1 MDVLTK
7 MLEAMVITL
16 REGIEAA
23 LVVGI
28 LLAYLRKTGREAQAR
43 YVLLGLAAAVL
54 ASFAGAI
61 LIQRYGLDPENE
73 LLEGTMMFVAAG
85 LVGSLMAWMWRTGR
99 SLRQRLEQR
108 LDALVGHAGP
118 PTVGSQA
125 ALGVFAFAFLMV
137 LREGVETVLFL
148 AALSGTIGANPLYN
162 ALGGGL
168 GLLLAILFGYLLVQG
183 SVRINLHR
191 FFGITGAVLLILVGK
206 LIAGGFH
213 EFFEVGLLP
222 SSPFWLEVVGL
233 FTRETTS
240 LLILILLIA
249 LPGLFLAWDGWRM
262 APPAPA
268 SQAPAPER
276 RKHLAG
282 FRRARRWTL
291 ATGAGT
297 LAISLVLGSFL
308 AVQATRGYDP
318 TPVKVAPTGDA
329 AIRLAFP
336 EDEKIHKHVVDVEG
350 VPVRFFLLKRKDGS
364 LASAFDVCY
373 ICPAKG
379 YFQDGEHL
387 ICKNCDAPI
396 NVATVGMT
404 GGCNPIPLTVDT
416 SGTGVTVTMAE
427 LGKGR
432 DRFVKR

>member
-1 MDVLTK
+1 MDILSK

-28 LLAYLRKTGREAQAR
+28 LLAYLRKSGREALSR
-43 YVLLGLAAAVL
+43 YVLVGLGAAVF
-54 ASFAGAI
+54 ASILGAV

-73 LLEGTMMFVAAG
+73 TLEGTVMFVAAG
-85 LVGSLMAWMWRTGR
+85 LVGSLVIWMWRTGR
-99 SLRQRLEQR
+99 GVRQRLEDR
-108 LDALVGHAGP
+108 MDTLVGPAAR
-118 PTVGSQA
+118 PTGGSRA
-125 ALGVFAFAFLMV
+125 ALGIFAFAFLMV

-148 AALSGTIGANPLYN
+148 AALSETIGANPLYN
-162 ALGGGL
+162 ALGGGV
-168 GLLLAILFGYLLVQG
+168 GLILAILFGYLLVQG
-183 SVRINLHR
+183 SVRINLGR
-191 FFGITGAVLLILVGK
+191 FFRVTGIVLLLLVGK

-213 EFFEVGLLP
+213 EFFEVGLIP

-240 LLILILLIA
+240 LLVLILLIA
-249 LPGLFLAWDGWRM
+249 LPGLCLAWDGWRM
-262 APPAPA
+262 APPAAAPQANPA
-268 SQAPAPER
+268 ER

-282 FRRARRWTL
+282 FRLARRWTF
-291 ATGAGT
+291 AAGTGALT
-297 LAISLVLGSFL
+297 ISLALGSFL

-318 TPVKVAPTGDA
+318 PPIKVTPQHD

-336 EDEKIHKHVVDVEG
+336 DDDKIHKHVVDVDG
-350 VPVRFFLLKRKDGS
+350 VPVRFFLLKRKDGT

-387 ICKNCDAPI
+387 FCKNCDAPI
-396 NVATVGMT
+396 NEASVGMT
-404 GGCNPIPLTVDT
+404 GGCNPIPLKVDAD
-416 SGTGVTVTMAE
+416 GAQVTVAMAE
-427 LGKGR
+427 LARGQ
-432 DRFVKR
+432 DRFAKR

>member
-1 MDVLTK
+1 MDILSK
-7 MLEAMVITL
+7 MLEAMVVTL

-23 LVVGI
+23 LVVGV
-28 LLAYLRKTGREAQAR
+28 LLAYLRKTGREALSR
-43 YVLLGLAAAVL
+43 YVLLGLAAAIL
-54 ASFAGAI
+54 ASLAGAFF
-61 LIQRYGLDPENE
+61 IQRYGLDPENE
-73 LLEGTMMFVAAG
+73 VLEGTVMFVAAG
-85 LVGSLMAWMWRTGR
+85 LVGSLVVWMWRTGR
-99 SLRQRLEQR
+99 SIRQRLEER
-108 LDALVGHAGP
+108 LDTLAGHAGP
-118 PTVGSQA
+118 SGLATHA

-168 GLLLAILFGYLLVQG
+168 GLLLAILFGFLLVQG

-191 FFGITGAVLLILVGK
+191 FFGVTGVVLLILVGK

-213 EFFEVGLLP
+213 EFFEVGLIP
-222 SSPFWLEVVGL
+222 SSPFWLEVIGL

-249 LPGLFLAWDGWRM
+249 LPGLCLAWDGWRM
-262 APPAPA
+262 PPPAESSPA
-268 SQAPAPER
+268 TAAER
-276 RKHLAG
+276 RKGLAG

-291 ATGAGT
+291 AAGTGAIT
-297 LAISLVLGSFL
+297 ISLILGSFL
-308 AVQATRGYDP
+308 VVQATRGYDP
-318 TPVKVAPTGDA
+318 TPVKAVPVDG

-336 EDEKIHKHVVDVEG
+336 EGAKIHKHLVDVEG
-350 VPVRFFLLKRKDGS
+350 VPVRFFHLKRKDGS

-379 YFQDGEHL
+379 YFQDGEQL

-396 NVATVGMT
+396 NEATVGMT
-404 GGCNPIPLTVDT
+404 GGCNPIPLAAEIKDT
-416 SGTGVTVTMAE
+416 QVTVRLAE
-427 LGKGR
+427 LVKGR

>member
-1 MDVLTK
+1 MDILSK
-7 MLEAMVITL
+7 ILEAMVVTL

-28 LLAYLRKTGREAQAR
+28 LLASLRKSGREALAR

-54 ASFAGAI
+54 ASLGGAI

-73 LLEGTMMFVAAG
+73 VLEGTVMFVAAG
-85 LVGSLMAWMWRTGR
+85 LVGSLVVWMWRTGR
-99 SLRQRLEQR
+99 RVRQRLEER
-108 LDALVGHAGP
+108 LDTLVGPTDAA
-118 PTVGSQA
+118 TVGSRA

-148 AALSGTIGANPLYN
+148 AALSGTIGGSPLYN

-168 GLLLAILFGYLLVQG
+168 GLLLAVLFGYLLVQG
-183 SVRINLHR
+183 SLRVNLHR
-191 FFGITGAVLLILVGK
+191 FFGITGVALLILVGK

-213 EFFEVGLLP
+213 EFFEVGLIP

-233 FTRETTS
+233 FTRQITS

-249 LPGLFLAWDGWRM
+249 LPGLCLAWDGWRM
-262 APPAPA
+262 APP
-268 SQAPAPER
+268 SQAPEVTASER

-282 FRRARRWTL
+282 FRRARRWTF
-291 ATGAGT
+291 AAGTGA
-297 LAISLVLGSFL
+297 LIISLVLGSFL
-308 AVQATRGYDP
+308 VVQATRGYDP
-318 TPVKVAPTGDA
+318 TPVRIAPQNN

-336 EDEKIHKHVVDVEG
+336 EDDRIHKHMVDVDG

-387 ICKNCDAPI
+387 FCKNCDAPI
-396 NVATVGMT
+396 NEASVGMT
-404 GGCNPIPLTVDT
+404 GGCNPIPLKVDAD
-416 SGTGVTVTMAE
+416 GAQVTVAMTE
-427 LGKGR
+427 LAKGR
-432 DRFVKR
+432 DRFAKR

>member
-1 MDVLTK
+1 MDILSK
-7 MLEAMVITL
+7 MLEAMVVTL

-28 LLAYLRKTGREAQAR
+28 LLAYLRKTDREAHIR
-43 YVLLGLAAAVL
+43 YVLFGLGAAVL
-54 ASFAGAI
+54 VSILGAA
-61 LIQRYGLDPENE
+61 LIQQYGLDPENE
-73 LLEGTMMFVAAG
+73 VLEGTVMFVAAG
-85 LVGSLMAWMWRTGR
+85 LVGSLVIWMWRTGR
-99 SLRQRLEQR
+99 SVRQRLEQR
-108 LDALVGHAGP
+108 LDALAGQAAIA
-118 PTVGSQA
+118 TVGSRV

-162 ALGGGL
+162 ALGGSL

-191 FFGITGAVLLILVGK
+191 FFGVTGIVLLILVGK

-213 EFFEVGLLP
+213 EFFEVGLIP

-240 LLILILLIA
+240 LLVLILLIA
-249 LPGLFLAWDGWRM
+249 LPGLCLAWDGWRM
-262 APPAPA
+262 APPAAGPQDTA
-268 SQAPAPER
+268 AER

-282 FRRARRWTL
+282 FRRVRRWTF
-291 ATGAGT
+291 AAGTGALT
-297 LAISLVLGSFL
+297 ISLVLGSFL

-318 TPVKVAPTGDA
+318 TPVRVVPQND

-336 EDEKIHKHVVDVEG
+336 EDEKLHKHVADVDG
-350 VPVRFFLLKRKDGS
+350 VPVRFLLLKRKDGS

-387 ICKNCDAPI
+387 FCKNCDAPI
-396 NVATVGMT
+396 NEASVGMT
-404 GGCNPIPLTVDT
+404 GGCNPIPLKVQAD
-416 SGTGVTVTMAE
+416 GGQVTIAMEE
-427 LGKGR
+427 LTKGR
-432 DRFVKR
+432 DRFARR